1 MEFYLGKK
9 IAIDGGSL
17 VATDDIPVGMH
28 GLSVIDEQ
36 EINAGTKVSE
46 SQSLLINKRRIKC
59 HCFLYR
65 TG

>member
-28 GLSVIDEQ
+28 GLSIIDEQ
-36 EINAGTKVSE
+36 EINAVTKV
-46 SQSLLINKRRIKC
+46 LRAKT
-59 HCFLYR
+59 Y
-65 TG
+65 